1 MTLIG
6 FAGNNLMRRPTRTFL
21 TILGIA
27 LAIGTAVA
35 LLALGRGITD
45 SLSQSFGERGRS
57 LVVAPRNIVD
67 VTAMRLPEEMGTA
80 LAAIEGIAAVT
91 GELFAFTNTESGQHV
106 LVTGWGADS
115 DDWNDVPV
123 AAGRLPDRD
132 APEIMLGDVIAATLN
147 VAVGD
152 RVTLFDDEY
161 LVSGISAYDTAMNR
175 GMGIMHLPLLQ
186 KAAFREGQVSYFS
199 VRLDLGLGPSEI
211 ASVREAISASLPV
224 IVSDMQELADQLQ
237 RDRNIAVLQA
247 VSNAISVVALVMG
260 ALNLLATL
268 LLSVQERTREIG
280 MLTSI
285 GWSDGRV
292 VSLIMIE
299 GLFIGLAGCTGGVV
313 IGMAA
318 GTLFDAIPALGDIIA
333 FTPQLSDLFLP
344 LLFAIPL
351 CIVGSA
357 YPAWRAVRMLP
368 AEALRQT

>member
-57 LVVAPRNIVD
+57 LVVAPHNIVD
-67 VTAMRLPEEMGTA
+67 VTAMRLPEEMGAA
-80 LAAIEGIAAVT
+80 LAAIDGVAAVT

-106 LVTGWGADS
+106 LVTGWESDS
-115 DDWNDVPV
+115 DDWDDVPV

-132 APEIMLGDVIAATLN
+132 ALEMMLGDVIAATLG
-147 VAVGD
+147 VSTGD

-161 LVSGISAYDTAMNR
+161 LVSGISAYGTAMNR

-186 KAAFREGQVSYFS
+186 EAAFREGQVSYFS
-199 VRLDLGLGPSEI
+199 VRLEPGLGPSEV
-211 ASVREAISASLPV
+211 ASVREAIAASLPV

-292 VSLIMIE
+292 VSLIMVE

-313 IGMAA
+313 IGMVA

-333 FTPQLSDLFLP
+333 FTPRLSDIFLP

>member
-57 LVVAPRNIVD
+57 LVVAPHNIVD
-67 VTAMRLPEEMGTA
+67 VTAMRLPQEMGAA
-80 LAAIEGIAAVT
+80 LAAIEGVAAVT

-106 LVTGWGADS
+106 LVTGWESDS
-115 DDWNDVPV
+115 DDWGDVPI

-132 APEIMLGDVIAATLN
+132 ALEIMLGDVIAATLG
-147 VAVGD
+147 ASTGD

-186 KAAFREGQVSYFS
+186 EAAFREGQVSYFS
-199 VRLDLGLGPSEI
+199 VRLEPGLGPLEV
-211 ASVREAISASLPV
+211 ASVRQAIAASLPV

-292 VSLIMIE
+292 VSLIMVE

-333 FTPQLSDLFLP
+333 FTPRLSDLLLP

>member
-57 LVVAPRNIVD
+57 LVVAPHNIVD
-67 VTAMRLPEEMGTA
+67 VTAMRLPQEMGAA
-80 LAAIEGIAAVT
+80 LAAIEGVAAVT
-91 GELFAFTNTESGQHV
+91 GELFAFTNTQSGQHV
-106 LVTGWGADS
+106 LVTGWESDS
-115 DDWNDVPV
+115 DDWGDVPI

-132 APEIMLGDVIAATLN
+132 ALEIMLGDVIAATLD
-147 VAVGD
+147 ASTGD

-186 KAAFREGQVSYFS
+186 EAAFREGQVSYFS
-199 VRLDLGLGPSEI
+199 VRLEPGLGPSEV
-211 ASVREAISASLPV
+211 ASVRQAIAASLPV

-292 VSLIMIE
+292 VSLIMVE

-333 FTPQLSDLFLP
+333 FTPRLSDLLLP